1 MQRLSP
7 LDRLL
12 LLAIALLLAVIAARG
27 VFPPP
32 LPAAAQNY
40 AAPAPEQAFPIR
52 IANATE
58 IGGSVA
64 AFPTDTQGRFVV
76 VDGANRR
83 MLFCEVV
90 WTGPEAALMIRKTTD
105 F

>member
-1 MQRLSP
+1 MRLSA

-12 LLAIALLLAVIAARG
+12 LSVIALLLAVIAAQGAGFR
-27 VFPPP
+27 VA
-32 LPAAAQNY
+32 PAAAQG
-40 AAPAPEQAFPIR
+40 APAPVQDQAFPIR
-52 IANATE
+52 ISNATE

-76 VDGANRR
+76 VDGAGRK
-83 MLFCEVV
+83 MMFCEVL
-90 WTGPEAALMIRKTTD
+90 WTGPDASLVVRKVSD